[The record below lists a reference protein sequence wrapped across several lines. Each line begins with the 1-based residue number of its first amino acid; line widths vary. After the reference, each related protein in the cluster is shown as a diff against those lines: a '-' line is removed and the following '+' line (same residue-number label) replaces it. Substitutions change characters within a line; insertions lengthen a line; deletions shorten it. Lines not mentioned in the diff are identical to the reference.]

1 MDKKKL
7 IHQMFFGVGDIYKI
21 KIMNRRIILSESEKG
36 RILSM
41 HKRTINNEHINEALT
56 SPELVLEQPWLTH
69 STRVSKIADEIQK
82 AMKWVKIGME
92 DGFVK
97 AICMC
102 KTGDEIF
109 DLERTLERRFN
120 TAGGNT
126 LESTINNAL
135 GSGFLGLGNDT
146 KERIQVK
153 NCLNKA
159 SQKTFHKD
167 FVTIKNDKIKI
178 TW

>member
-1 MDKKKL
+1 
-7 IHQMFFGVGDIYKI
+7 
-21 KIMNRRIILSESEKG
+21 MNRKIILSESEKV

-41 HKRTINNEHINEALT
+41 HKRAINNEHINEALT

-69 STRVSKIADEIQK
+69 STQVSKIADEIQK
-82 AMKWVKIGME
+82 SIGGIFGNFVNVDE

-97 AICMC
+97 AICKC

-109 DLERTLERRFN
+109 DLEGTLGRRFN
-120 TAGGNT
+120 SPTGNT
-126 LESTINNAL
+126 IESTINRAL
-135 GSGFLGLGNDT
+135 GRNLLGLNDDT
-146 KERIQVK
+146 KERIQIK

-159 SQKTFHKD
+159 SQLTFHKD
-167 FVTIKNDKIKI
+167 FATIKDNKIKI

>member
-1 MDKKKL
+1 
-7 IHQMFFGVGDIYKI
+7 
-21 KIMNRRIILSESEKG
+21 MNRRIILSESEKG

-41 HKRTINNEHINEALT
+41 HKRTINNEHINETLT
-56 SPELVLEQPWLTH
+56 SPELVLEQ
-69 STRVSKIADEIQK
+69 VSKIADEIQK

-92 DGFVK
+92 DDFVK

>member
-41 HKRTINNEHINEALT
+41 HKRTINNEHINETLT
-56 SPELVLEQPWLTH
+56 SPELVLEQ
-69 STRVSKIADEIQK
+69 VSKIADEIQK

-92 DGFVK
+92 DDFVK

>member
-1 MDKKKL
+1 
-7 IHQMFFGVGDIYKI
+7 
-21 KIMNRRIILSESEKG
+21 MNRRIILSESEKG

-92 DGFVK
+92 DDFVK

-102 KTGDEIF
+102 KTYDDIIELDRI
-109 DLERTLERRFN
+109 LERRFG

-126 LESTINNAL
+126 LESTINNAI
-135 GSGFLGLGNDT
+135 GSGFLGFGNDIE
-146 KERIQVK
+146 ERIKIK

-159 SQKTFHKD
+159 TQKTLHKD
-167 FVTIKNDKIKI
+167 LVTIKNNKIKI
-178 TW
+178 GR

>member
-41 HKRTINNEHINEALT
+41 HKRTINNEHINETLT
-56 SPELVLEQPWLTH
+56 SPELVLEQ
-69 STRVSKIADEIQK
+69 VSKIADEIQK

-92 DGFVK
+92 DDFVK

-102 KTGDEIF
+102 KTYDDIIELDRI
-109 DLERTLERRFN
+109 LERRFG

-126 LESTINNAL
+126 LESTINNAI
-135 GSGFLGLGNDT
+135 GSGFLGFGNDIE
-146 KERIQVK
+146 ERVKIK

-159 SQKTFHKD
+159 TQKTLHKD
-167 FVTIKNDKIKI
+167 LVTIKNNKIKI
-178 TW
+178 GR